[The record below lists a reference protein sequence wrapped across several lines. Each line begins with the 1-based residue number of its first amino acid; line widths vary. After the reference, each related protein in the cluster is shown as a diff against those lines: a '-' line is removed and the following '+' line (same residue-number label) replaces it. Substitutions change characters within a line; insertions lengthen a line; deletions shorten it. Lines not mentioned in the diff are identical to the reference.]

1 MDGKKA
7 SGSVPN
13 PHQRKD
19 SGQTKSMGSKE
30 PQVKLFVK
38 SVDEKTSQR
47 QKGEKEKEPEE
58 VFLSD
63 NEDRKAEDVVVVLSD
78 NEEPPKKV
86 SISDAQYFGTLPENE
101 QKYLKKNVIAG
112 DGLESKNVVCTA
124 CKKTIDFKAEGTLF
138 RHPVLAVPVC
148 EKCHEFYTSSSWS
161 KDEEGFDE
169 QCRWCANGGEMLLCD
184 SCKNVFCQKCIRRNL
199 GRSKVKEIEEAE
211 EWNCLVCEPKQI
223 RSLRVLFY
231 SLWAFKEKKRTEDKQ
246 MATKMIEKQNREFSE
261 KIREGSMETKQDQ
274 GSIKKVAQ
282 KAAKDSK
289 EETKSKKAD
298 NDEEKRMKQ
307 ANSKSKSVVC

>member
-7 SGSVPN
+7 SGRVPN

-19 SGQTKSMGSKE
+19 SGQTKSTGSKE

-101 QKYLKKNVIAG
+101 QKYLKKNVVAG
-112 DGLESKNVVCTA
+112 DGLESKNMVCTA

-148 EKCHEFYTSSSWS
+148 EKCHEF
-161 KDEEGFDE
+161 
-169 QCRWCANGGEMLLCD
+169 
-184 SCKNVFCQKCIRRNL
+184 
-199 GRSKVKEIEEAE
+199 
-211 EWNCLVCEPKQI
+211 
-223 RSLRVLFY
+223 
-231 SLWAFKEKKRTEDKQ
+231 
-246 MATKMIEKQNREFSE
+246 
-261 KIREGSMETKQDQ
+261 
-274 GSIKKVAQ
+274 
-282 KAAKDSK
+282 
-289 EETKSKKAD
+289 
-298 NDEEKRMKQ
+298 
-307 ANSKSKSVVC
+307 